1 MASANQGLMS
11 RRDMLGRSLMVQW
24 LRLLASNARGE
35 GLVPGWGSKIPLASQ
50 HDSKQ
55 NKTSDTCYF
64 QAGTVSARPPEPSDD
79 QHHQRW

>member
-64 QAGTVSARPPEPSDD
+64 QAGT
-79 QHHQRW
+79 HCQRETSRAL